1 MHGRSTFP
9 SVLLFALLAGCTVP
23 YVPSVIAVDETK
35 TGSVALHEPVRLVNA
50 QAASDPLAFGG
61 QAGTTFTADLHAW
74 TETAVVEMRQALA
87 KHGMP
92 ETGDATKELRL
103 SVTRV
108 NAIFGFAVIRAIITL
123 RVETGDGQTREVEGN
138 AGSGWTLYRACDA
151 AVARAVAAALA
162 DATIAEYLERPAVPG
177 GASI

>member
-1 MHGRSTFP
+1 
-9 SVLLFALLAGCTVP
+9 
-23 YVPSVIAVDETK
+23 
-35 TGSVALHEPVRLVNA
+35 VRLVNA

-87 KHGMP
+87 KRGMP
-92 ETGDATKELRL
+92 ESGDASKELRL

-123 RVETGDGQTREVEGN
+123 RIETGDGQTREVEGN

-151 AVARAVAAALA
+151 TVARAVAAALT
-162 DATIAEYLERPAVPG
+162 DATIVEYLERPTTPSGQA
-177 GASI
+177 I